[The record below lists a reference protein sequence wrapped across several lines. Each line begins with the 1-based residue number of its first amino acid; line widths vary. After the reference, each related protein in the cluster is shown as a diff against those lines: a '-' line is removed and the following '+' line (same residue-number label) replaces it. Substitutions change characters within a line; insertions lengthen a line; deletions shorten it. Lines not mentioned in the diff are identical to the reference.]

1 MSDKSGSSRR
11 EFLRNNAVVAALP
24 AVGVS
29 AAQEAGRRIGTITY
43 SLQYTTATMK
53 YKTRPGEKT
62 DIFGC
67 VELIRKL
74 GGDALQVFFPM
85 IEGMNEAELKR
96 LRAKAADLDV
106 QLEINGGNAL
116 NKNFER
122 AFEVAKVLGVKMVG
136 SSYGM
141 LMRPDKIDT
150 LEKWDAHLAACEA
163 RTRELGRAAK
173 PYGIN
178 FGVENHLDFTLEEL
192 HAMIRKVDMPNVGV
206 VFDYGNSIG
215 TLDDPLEA
223 ADVLGPYIV
232 ATHCKDFAIEENSRG
247 FRFTMVPFGAG
258 SLHFKEITTRV
269 LKHMRPEVVFSV
281 EMMTD
286 QNFEVPWILDRFWTA
301 YRNKSGRQV
310 AAALRHI
317 RTKAID
323 PEHCMSQD
331 EVDAMP
337 HKQHLE
343 LEQKNLQYCIAYL
356 KRTLAELG

>member
-1 MSDKSGSSRR
+1 MNATRR
-11 EFLRNNAVVAALP
+11 EFFLANAAASAMPL
-24 AVGVS
+24 ASS
-29 AAQEAGRRIGTITY
+29 AAPSPHRVGSITY
-43 SLQYTTATMK
+43 SLQYTTGTMK
-53 YKTRPGEKT
+53 YKTRPGGKV

-67 VELIRKL
+67 VELVRKL
-74 GGDALQVFFPM
+74 GGNAIQIFFPM
-85 IEGMNEAELKR
+85 IEGMDESALKR

-106 QLEINGGNAL
+106 LLEINGGNGL
-116 NKNFER
+116 RKDFEKT
-122 AFEVAKVLGVKMVG
+122 FEVAKVLGVKMVG
-136 SSYGM
+136 CSYGM

-150 LEKWDAHLAACEA
+150 LEKWDRHLEACEA
-163 RTRELGRAAK
+163 QTRAMGRAAK
-173 PYGIN
+173 AYGIN
-178 FGVENHLDFTLEEL
+178 FGVENHLDLTLEEL
-192 HAMIRKVDMPNVGV
+192 HAMIRKVNMANVGV

-223 ADVLGPYIV
+223 AEVLGPYVV

-258 SLHFKEITTRV
+258 SLHFKEITARL
-269 LKHMRPEVVFSV
+269 LKHIRPEVVFSI

-286 QNFEVPWILDRFWTA
+286 QNFEVPWIVDRFWSA

-323 PEHCMSQD
+323 PERCISQD
-331 EVDAMP
+331 EVDALP

-343 LEQKNLQYCIAYL
+343 LEQKNLQYCIEYL
-356 KRTLAELG
+356 KRTLSELGAAPGA